1 MDSPFAATYNTANS
15 TASTTM
21 QVQSASP
28 SPVSPDVLR
37 RTMVDCQ
44 LRTFD
49 ITDNKVLEAFEIVP
63 REDFV
68 DPANAALAYSDAA
81 LKVGGRALLEPM
93 ILARMIAN
101 ANLAAGDRVLDV
113 GGARGYSAAILA
125 KLAGHVVAL
134 EDAAAFGEG
143 AKAAPGVDNVEFATG
158 PLDKGWAAGGPYDC
172 ILVNGA
178 VETNF
183 QGLLDQLATG
193 GRMVAVVRESGRTGR
208 AAKAVRFEK
217 LASGAIGEKWLFD
230 AAAAT
235 LDAFRRPAAF
245 VF

>member
-1 MDSPFAATYNTANS
+1 
-15 TASTTM
+15 M

-143 AKAAPGVDNVEFATG
+143 AKAAPGVDNVE
-158 PLDKGWAAGGPYDC
+158 
-172 ILVNGA
+172 
-178 VETNF
+178 TNF